1 MISIHFAE
9 NQTIRHTSC
18 NKNLKLK
25 TPYHTA
31 GNAYYSALPTRLGTA
46 PSGVRIS
53 VEARDFSLLKNVQ
66 YQLWGRPIL
75 LFNGYRSSF
84 RRQSDVNP

>member
-1 MISIHFAE
+1 
-9 NQTIRHTSC
+9 
-18 NKNLKLK
+18 
-25 TPYHTA
+25 
-31 GNAYYSALPTRLGTA
+31 
-46 PSGVRIS
+46 
-53 VEARDFSLLKNVQ
+53 VQ